1 MRLLLDTHIF
11 LWAAAF
17 PQRLSTVTRSAIDDP
32 ASEVFVSA
40 ASCWEMAIKQ
50 ARGRLDFPLTRLG
63 ETIVSLGFT
72 VLPITLAHAL
82 AAGALPRHHADP
94 FHRMLVAQ
102 AQLEGMTLAT
112 DDTYIR
118 RYDVST
124 LGA

>member
-11 LWAAAF
+11 LWVAAF
-17 PQRLSTVTRSAIDDP
+17 PQRLAPATRSAIDDP

-40 ASCWEMAIKQ
+40 ATCWEMAIKQ
-50 ARGRLDFPLTRLG
+50 ARARLDFPLAQLG
-63 ETIVSLGFT
+63 ETIQSLGFT

-94 FHRMLVAQ
+94 FDRMLVAQ
-102 AQLEGMTLAT
+102 AQLEGMMLAT
-112 DDTYIR
+112 DDTQIR
-118 RYDVST
+118 RYEVAI